1 MKNTDLLRII
11 WFITSSLSVGKSV
24 SSFGIGAQIKNL
36 VNIPGVKDK
45 ISLLGFEKMRPP
57 SISQERE
64 RLGHQ
69 DAYDAPTTKEKVKE
83 PSRKAKPPSKGHYLD
98 DAPKEAPKEVKTPV
112 KEHSLDDSPKENV
125 PKQEIKKSSPKI
137 DVSPE
142 TTLDT
147 SVGAD
152 SLVTFEEVK
161 LHLETEIQEK
171 AQLSSFNEKKI
182 EGIELPPVLLLEQ
195 EKIKSVLFSLSKEK
209 KILLF
214 AGGTIVTLFLLDKL
228 LEKNLSYAA
237 RKKKLLKKITD
248 TFKQFKDNLPRT

>member
-1 MKNTDLLRII
+1 MRSDILKII
-11 WFITSSLSVGKSV
+11 WFVTSSLSIGKTV
-24 SSFGIGAQIKNL
+24 SSIGIGEQIKNL
-36 VNIPGVKDK
+36 INIPGVKDK

-64 RLGHQ
+64 RLGHK
-69 DAYDAPTTKEKVKE
+69 DSYDAPPTKEKIKE
-83 PSRKAKPPSKGHYLD
+83 PIKKPRPTSKGHY
-98 DAPKEAPKEVKTPV
+98 
-112 KEHSLDDSPKENV
+112 LDDSPKENV
-125 PKQEIKKSSPKI
+125 PKQELKKSSPKI

-142 TTLDT
+142 TTVDT